1 MRSREGLTG
10 TVSQRSQLLH
20 LRLKVALQVP
30 VRAFRRQIQEWLLR
44 RVVVHDI
51 YGAHLLLDFGHCG
64 PLHTQAL
71 EGLAGW
77 LVIAKPQHRFF
88 SGTAMHAS
96 QGRGASVARTP
107 SGDGSGEGIRG
118 DARRLVVCH
127 GNACVELCW
136 TQHIICGVDCVT
148 VHACACCVCAHS
160 VCVETIASCPVREG
174 TKMVQIDT

>member
-96 QGRGASVARTP
+96 QGRGGVSRAHAIGRWERGGDTWRRT
-107 SGDGSGEGIRG
+107 ST
-118 DARRLVVCH
+118 RRLPWKCVRRALLDTTHYLWGGLCDCSRVCLLCLCSLCLC
-127 GNACVELCW
+127 GNNRLV
-136 TQHIICGVDCVT
+136 
-148 VHACACCVCAHS
+148 
-160 VCVETIASCPVREG
+160 SCEG
-174 TKMVQIDT
+174 GYQNGTD